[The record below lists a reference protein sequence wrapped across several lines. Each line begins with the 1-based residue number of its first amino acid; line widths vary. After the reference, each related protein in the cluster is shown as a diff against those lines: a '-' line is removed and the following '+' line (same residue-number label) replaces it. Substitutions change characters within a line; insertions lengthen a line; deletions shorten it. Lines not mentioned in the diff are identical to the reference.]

1 MKSLLL
7 LTLSAAF
14 LYAQTGNEKVS
25 ELLQD
30 RALFDAVS
38 RMKTDDRIAMYQT
51 LAQTKPDDLHYQN
64 LMAATFLQ
72 KMRETMDPDYLNR
85 AGKIVDSVLSED
97 RRNYEALRLRSAIGL
112 ERHNFPKVV
121 EDSREVMHM
130 APDDPWNW
138 GTLGDAL
145 MELGE
150 YSAAADAYQKMV
162 RLRPD
167 LSSYNRASYYRFVA
181 GDVAGAIDVMKKAIE
196 SGSRSPENVAW
207 CLVDLGHMY
216 LKTGSLPEAE
226 LAYSAALKLFPGYHP
241 AFAGMGKLNAQR
253 GKIDPAIDYYQK
265 AEAAVPLPDYS
276 AALEDLYEAAGK
288 PEQAR
293 MEAEKLVVIEKM
305 DQAAGFPANRNLALA
320 FADHGRNLD
329 HAFAMVKEEMKTRH
343 DIYEWDAMAWV
354 LYQSKQ
360 WSEAQKASQKALEL
374 GTPEPGFYYHA
385 GMIARAVGDKEG
397 ARKHLQHALSLNAN
411 FDLKQAPVARQAL
424 NEIEAL
430 KETGALKEKAQ

>member
-1 MKSLLL
+1 MRLFLLL
-7 LTLSAAF
+7 SLSAGAVC
-14 LYAQTGNEKVS
+14 AQTGNEKVS

-38 RMKTDDRIAMYQT
+38 RMKTDERIAMYQT
-51 LAQTKPDDLHYQN
+51 LAQTKPEDTHYQN

-85 AGKIVDSVLSED
+85 AGKIVDAVLSAD
-97 RRNYEALRLRSAIGL
+97 RRNYEALRLRSAIEL
-112 ERHNFPKVV
+112 ERHNFPGVA
-121 EDSREVMHM
+121 ENSRELMHM
-130 APDDPWNW
+130 QPDDPWNW

-181 GDVAGAIDVMKKAIE
+181 GDANGAIEVMQKAIE

-207 CLVDLGHMY
+207 CLVDLGNMY
-216 LKTGSLPEAE
+216 LKTGRQDEAE
-226 LAYSAALKLFPGYHP
+226 RAYGGALKLFPAYHP
-241 AFAGMGKLNAQR
+241 AYAGMGKLLAQR
-253 GKIDPAIDYYQK
+253 GKIVQAIDYYRK
-265 AEAAVPLPDYS
+265 AETAVPLPDYS

-293 MEAEKLVVIEKM
+293 MQAEKLTVIEKM

-320 FADHGRNLD
+320 FADHGRNLE
-329 HAFAMVKEEMKTRH
+329 HALAMVKEEMKTRR
-343 DIYEWDAMAWV
+343 DIYEWDALGWV
-354 LYQSKQ
+354 LYKSARYD
-360 WSEAQKASQKALEL
+360 EARQASRKALEL

-385 GMIARAVGDKEG
+385 GMIALAAGDNDG
-397 ARKHLQHALSLNAN
+397 ARQHLQHALSLNAN
-411 FDLKQAPVARQAL
+411 FDFKQAATAR
-424 NEIEAL
+424 EAL
-430 KETGALKEKAQ
+430 KEVTQ

>member
-1 MKSLLL
+1 MRLFLLL
-7 LTLSAAF
+7 SLFAGAAG
-14 LYAQTGNEKVS
+14 AQTGNEKVS

-38 RMKTDDRIAMYQT
+38 RMKTDERIAMYQT
-51 LAQTKPDDLHYQN
+51 LSQSKPEDLHYQN

-85 AGKIVDSVLSED
+85 AGKIVDSVLSAD
-97 RRNYEALRLRSAIGL
+97 RRNYEALRLRSAIEL
-112 ERHNFPKVV
+112 ERHNFPGV
-121 EDSREVMHM
+121 EQNSRELMHM
-130 APDDPWNW
+130 QPDDPWNW

-181 GDVAGAIDVMKKAIE
+181 GDAGGAIEVMKKAIE

-207 CLVDLGHMY
+207 CLVDLGNMY
-216 LKTGSLPEAE
+216 LKTGRQDEAE
-226 LAYSAALKLFPGYHP
+226 LAYGAALKLFPAYHP
-241 AFAGMGKLNAQR
+241 AFAGMGKLLAQR
-253 GKIDPAIDYYQK
+253 GKIAQAIDYYLK
-265 AEAAVPLPDYS
+265 AETAVPLPDYS
-276 AALEDLYEAAGK
+276 AALEDLYEADGK

-293 MEAEKLVVIEKM
+293 MQAEKLTVIEKM

-320 FADHGRNLD
+320 FADHGRNLE
-329 HAFAMVKEEMKTRH
+329 HALAMVKEEMKTRH
-343 DIYEWDAMAWV
+343 DIYEWDALAWV
-354 LYQSKQ
+354 LYKSTRYD
-360 WSEAQKASQKALEL
+360 EARQASRKALEL

-385 GMIARAVGDKEG
+385 GMIALASGDKDG
-397 ARKHLQHALSLNAN
+397 AREHLRHALSLNAN
-411 FDLKQAPVARQAL
+411 FDFKQAATARQAL
-424 NEIEAL
+424 
-430 KETGALKEKAQ
+430 KEVTQ

>member
-1 MKSLLL
+1 MKPLVFFSIFAPI
-7 LTLSAAF
+7 LS
-14 LYAQTGNEKVS
+14 AQTGNEKVS

-38 RMKTDDRIAMYQT
+38 RMKTDDRIAMYAT

-85 AGKIVDSVLSED
+85 AGKIVDSVLSAD
-97 RRNYEALRLRSAIGL
+97 RRNYEALRLRSAIEL
-112 ERHNFPKVV
+112 ERHNFPKVA
-121 EDSREVMHM
+121 EHSRELMHM
-130 APDDPWNW
+130 EPDDPWNW

-181 GDVAGAIDVMKKAIE
+181 GDVNGAIDVMKKAIE

-207 CLVDLGHMY
+207 CLVDLGNMY
-216 LKTGSLPEAE
+216 LKTGSLPDAE
-226 LAYSAALKLFPGYHP
+226 YAYNAALKLFPGYHP
-241 AFAGMGKLNAQR
+241 ALAGVGKVNAQR
-253 GKIDPAIDYYQK
+253 GKLAVAIDYFQQ

-320 FADHGRNLD
+320 FADHSRNLD
-329 HAFAMVKEEMKTRH
+329 HALTMMKEEMKTRH
-343 DIYEWDAMAWV
+343 DIYQWDAMAWV
-354 LYQSKQ
+354 LYKTKKFD
-360 WSEAQKASQKALEL
+360 EAQQAIGRALEL

-385 GMIARAVGDKEG
+385 GMIARALGDQDG
-397 ARKHLQHALSLNAN
+397 ARKHLQHALSLNSN
-411 FDLKQAPVARQAL
+411 FDLKQAAVAR
-424 NEIEAL
+424 EAL
-430 KETGALKEKAQ
+430 KEITQ

>member
-7 LTLSAAF
+7 LGISGAILC
-14 LYAQTGNEKVS
+14 AQTGNEKVS

-51 LAQTKPDDLHYQN
+51 LSQTKPEDLHYQN
-64 LMAATFLQ
+64 LMAATYLQ

-85 AGKIVDSVLSED
+85 AGKIVDSVLSAD
-97 RRNYEALRLRSAIGL
+97 RRNYEALRLRSAIEL
-112 ERHNFPKVV
+112 ERHNFPKVA
-121 EDSREVMHM
+121 EDSRELMRM
-130 APDDPWNW
+130 EPDDPWNW

-150 YSAAADAYQKMV
+150 YSAAADAYQKMI

-167 LSSYNRASYYRFVA
+167 LASYNRASYYRFVA

-207 CLVDLGHMY
+207 CLVDLGNMY
-216 LKTGSLPEAE
+216 LKTGNRRDAE
-226 LAYSAALKLFPGYHP
+226 LAYGAALKLFPGYHP
-241 AFAGMGKLNAQR
+241 AYAGMGRLSAQG
-253 GKIDPAIDYYQK
+253 GKIALAIDYFQK

-276 AALEDLYEAAGK
+276 AALEDLYDAGGK

-293 MEAEKLVVIEKM
+293 MEAERLMVIEKM

-329 HAFAMVKEEMKTRH
+329 HALVMVKEEMKTRH
-343 DIYEWDAMAWV
+343 DIYEWDALAWV
-354 LYQSKQ
+354 LYKSKKFD
-360 WSEAQKASQKALEL
+360 EAWKASEKALEL

-385 GMIARAVGDKEG
+385 GMIARALGDKD
-397 ARKHLQHALSLNAN
+397 AALKHLQHALALNSN
-411 FDLKQAPVARQAL
+411 FDLKQAQVAR
-424 NEIEAL
+424 EAL
-430 KETGALKEKAQ
+430 KEITQ